1 MPELVSGGLLL
12 AADSLG
18 AYARTIWSGVLVVL
32 GFSLIIFVHEL
43 GHFIAA
49 KAMGI
54 RVDRFAIGF
63 FYRLI
68 GYRRGA
74 GITFGPREYTAEQIK
89 ERGLGETDYCINAL
103 PVGGYVKMLG
113 EEDIDI
119 DEKTGQIK
127 PSNDPRA
134 FNNKSIPKRMV
145 VVSAGVI
152 FNVLFAIVAYW
163 VLFTGPGMN
172 MLAPVVGVVPPDGAA
187 AAAGLVPGDRI
198 VAINGGPVESLE
210 EVLAACLASA
220 GEMRLTVE
228 RAGTPAPLDLTLNV
242 PRLSNNRIDGAKL
255 GLVPL
260 SQVELAR
267 DYKPLADDTGAKP
280 GDIVTAVNG
289 QPVNN
294 VVRFLELA
302 QLSGGHPLE
311 ITVARPSMGKGES
324 PQAFKLV
331 AQPQLELMAN
341 DDESASGRAQFA
353 LLGMAPRRVVEKVAP
368 GHPAQAAGF
377 QEGDVVLQ
385 WGTVIDPV
393 QSEILEG
400 VEANEGKPLDVVVLR
415 NGQEVSLQVTPRREF
430 RWVGTAPVRVGIT
443 FGTERG
449 TPVVADVVADSPA
462 GRARVPK
469 GAALTAIDGTPIG
482 TWNDVCA
489 QLREAAGR
497 EVALRYRL
505 GADEAET
512 TLAVPSSIVSAL
524 DLTPTVEILRID
536 GQDRI
541 KLADGRTQHL
551 PSLGAIRALLRER
564 IGKTVSVEYAA
575 PNDRQVRTAHFTV
588 TDDNWDPW
596 QMRILYTVPPTIF
609 SQRLVMERVR
619 AGGPLPAIAMAGR
632 QTVRVLEQMY
642 LMLRAMLQR
651 QAGMENVSG
660 PIGIFGEAVS
670 RVEMGYAEFLGFL
683 ALVSVNLAVLNFL
696 PLPVVDGGLMVFLI
710 LEWIRRKPL
719 SFKVQVATTL
729 TGLALIVLC
738 FVFVTIQDL
747 SRLLGS

>member
-1 MPELVSGGLLL
+1 MPEFLSGGLLL
-12 AADSLG
+12 AADSIG

-43 GHFIAA
+43 GHFVAA

-68 GYRRGA
+68 GYRRGE
-74 GITFGPREYTAEQIK
+74 GITFGPREYTTDQVK

-113 EEDIDI
+113 EEDIDV

-127 PSNDPRA
+127 PSTDPRA
-134 FNNKSIPKRMV
+134 FNNKSIPKRMI

-163 VLFTGPGMN
+163 ALFTGPGMN
-172 MLAPVVGVVPPDGAA
+172 MMAPVVGVVPPDGAV

-198 VAINGGPVESLE
+198 VAVNGGQVESLE
-210 EVLAACLASA
+210 QVLAACLASS
-220 GEMRLTVE
+220 GKMHLTVQ
-228 RAGTPAPLDLTLNV
+228 RAGAPAPLDLTLDV
-242 PRLSNNRIDGAKL
+242 PRTSTNRIDGVKL
-255 GLVPL
+255 GLIPL

-267 DYKPLADDTGAKP
+267 EFEPESKNGGPQP
-280 GDIVTAVNG
+280 GDIVTAVDG

-294 VVRFLELA
+294 VVRFVEIA
-302 QLSGGHPLE
+302 QLSGGRPLE
-311 ITVARPSMGKGES
+311 VTVTRPAPAKRGQPETFTLT
-324 PQAFKLV
+324 AE
-331 AQPQLELMAN
+331 PQLQFLPS
-341 DDESASGRAQFA
+341 DEDSASGRARFT
-353 LLGMAPRRVVEKVAP
+353 LLGMAPRRVVDDVAP
-368 GHPAQAAGF
+368 GHPAEAAGF
-377 QEGDVVLQ
+377 KRGDVILQ
-385 WGTVIDPV
+385 WGTVINPV
-393 QSEILEG
+393 QSDILEG
-400 VEANEGKPLDVVVLR
+400 VEANEGKPLDAVVLR
-415 NGQEVSLQVTPRREF
+415 DGKEVPLQVTPRRAF
-430 RWVGTAPVRVGIT
+430 RWMGTAPVRVGIT
-443 FGTERG
+443 FGTESG
-449 TPVVADVVADSPA
+449 TPVVADVIADSPA

-469 GAALTAIDGTPIG
+469 GATLTAIDGVAVAS
-482 TWNDVCA
+482 WNDVCGK
-489 QLREAAGR
+489 LRKAAGHD
-497 EVALRYRL
+497 VVLRYRL
-505 GADEAET
+505 GSEEAET
-512 TLAVPSSIVSAL
+512 TLPVPPSIVSEL
-524 DLTPTVEILRID
+524 NLSPVENILRID

-541 KLADGRTQHL
+541 KLADGRTLQL
-551 PSLGAIRALLRER
+551 PSLGAVRALLRER
-564 IGKTVSVEYAA
+564 IGQTVNVDYASIH
-575 PNDRQVRTAHFTV
+575 DREVHKASFTV
-588 TDDNWDPW
+588 TEDNWDPW
-596 QMRILYTVPPTIF
+596 QLRIIYTVPPTIF
-609 SQRLVMERVR
+609 SERFVMERVR
-619 AGGPLPAIAMAGR
+619 ADGPVQAIAMAGR

-660 PIGIFGEAVS
+660 PIGIFGEAVN

-738 FVFVTIQDL
+738 FIFVTIQDL
-747 SRLLGS
+747 SRLLG